1 MLVGGKS
8 VADVQSYVPQVVG
21 TISAAIEVNFWYYIL
36 QEKESDQTEQLVKNN
51 YWIAVCRS

>member
-1 MLVGGKS
+1 LGWNDYGVMLVGGKS

-36 QEKESDQTEQLVKNN
+36 QEKESDQIRPNN
-51 YWIAVCRS
+51 